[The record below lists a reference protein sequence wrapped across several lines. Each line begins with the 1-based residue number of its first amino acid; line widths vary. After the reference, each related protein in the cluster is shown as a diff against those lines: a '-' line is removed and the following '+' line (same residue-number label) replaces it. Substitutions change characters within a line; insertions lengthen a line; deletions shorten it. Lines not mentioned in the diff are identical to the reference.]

1 MGKKFIVC
9 WCYMCLRDGEV
20 FLNCPLKKSFD
31 PLIFPYLVFIVF
43 CLNFRV
49 ELTVACWECRL
60 GGGRFTMAWTP
71 ASSCLIYYICK
82 TCKERAFDRVECCFS
97 MINYLCYS
105 ETSIMLSVVYTAPN
119 VYHYII
125 VLIGLDHEFY
135 FIFYTSYLDSLFTL
149 NLWFKF

>member
-60 GGGRFTMAWTP
+60 AGEGLLWLGHQFLLV
-71 ASSCLIYYICK
+71 CYI
-82 TCKERAFDRVECCFS
+82 TFARRVKKG
-97 MINYLCYS
+97 
-105 ETSIMLSVVYTAPN
+105 
-119 VYHYII
+119 H
-125 VLIGLDHEFY
+125 LIGWSVALV
-135 FIFYTSYLDSLFTL
+135 
-149 NLWFKF
+149 